1 MMDGITGCLWQDD
14 REIKH
19 GGIKHQ
25 TRRKEIAV
33 HAMTMGGVCLELRQ
47 IIIVGMLS
55 ISWILLRGHR
65 RYEVSFRRRGEALS
79 QRRLCRHRGW
89 SSAHPVE
96 ELIQH
101 RGKKTK
107 HWEKKLLLG
116 YVMLN

>member
-14 REIKH
+14 REVKH

-25 TRRKEIAV
+25 TRRKEIAA
-33 HAMTMGGVCLELRQ
+33 HAMTMGGVSLALRQ

-101 RGKKTK
+101 RGQKTK
-107 HWEKKLLLG
+107 HS
-116 YVMLN
+116 

>member
-14 REIKH
+14 REVKH

-25 TRRKEIAV
+25 TRRKEIAA
-33 HAMTMGGVCLELRQ
+33 HAMTMGGVSLALRQ

-65 RYEVSFRRRGEALS
+65 RYEVSFRRHGEELS

-89 SSAHPVE
+89 A
-96 ELIQH
+96 QH
-101 RGKKTK
+101 IPSK
-107 HWEKKLLLG
+107 
-116 YVMLN
+116 N